1 MWRSKALK
9 ILLECSNNVMSLD
22 YLYLGF
28 IKSDNGAD
36 LTVAEP
42 VLFNKGI
49 ALVKKAYA
57 MENSVANDLSE
68 AGKDYEK
75 KMYKEAAA
83 IFEIATLQG
92 I

>member
-1 MWRSKALK
+1 
-9 ILLECSNNVMSLD
+9 MSLD

-28 IKSDNGAD
+28 QIKSNNGAD

-57 MENSVANDLSE
+57 MENL
-68 AGKDYEK
+68 
-75 KMYKEAAA
+75 
-83 IFEIATLQG
+83 LQMT
-92 I
+92 

>member
-1 MWRSKALK
+1 MVSQ
-9 ILLECSNNVMSLD
+9 
-22 YLYLGF
+22 

-68 AGKDYEK
+68 AGNFMK
-75 KMYKEAAA
+75 KMYKEAA
-83 IFEIATLQG
+83 IFEIATSYKESKNYLLDNFYLG
-92 I
+92 NYFDNTKLVL

>member
-1 MWRSKALK
+1 
-9 ILLECSNNVMSLD
+9 MSLD

-28 IKSDNGAD
+28 SNIKSDNAD

-49 ALVKKAYA
+49 ALVAYA

-68 AGKDYEK
+68 AGKDLYEK
-75 KMYKEAAA
+75 RCIKKQRKSQL
-83 IFEIATLQG
+83 LQG